1 MMKAIEVK
9 ISDIIIQ
16 HPEINSFPE
25 LLDAVRNMTSDNMLY
40 LNFDVKPDYRD
51 TPRNWQWKMEVA
63 FGAGGSHRVPASG
76 RVVPDVD

>member
-1 MMKAIEVK
+1 MKSIEVR

-25 LLDAVRNMTSDNMLY
+25 LLGVVRAMTSEHMLY

-51 TPRNWQWKMEVA
+51 TPRNWEWKLESA
-63 FGAGGSHRVPASG
+63 FGAGGK
-76 RVVPDVD
+76 